1 MVRILQNKK
10 KMTWLLG
17 DMNFL
22 FSCIIFNISLVCCA
36 HLWNYFLNNS
46 KRIFVS
52 LHSCVISS
60 IYTFVFNFPLRANE
74 EFNNAVVL
82 TSRCLGPNELFEVCV
97 DQQVTKW
104 AGSVE
109 IGITTHDPET
119 LEFPSTMTNMQL
131 PGTWMMSGGSLVCDG
146 VTVIEDYGPSLD
158 EIKVQ

>member
-1 MVRILQNKK
+1 M
-10 KMTWLLG
+10 
-17 DMNFL
+17 
-22 FSCIIFNISLVCCA
+22 
-36 HLWNYFLNNS
+36 YF
-46 KRIFVS
+46 
-52 LHSCVISS
+52 
-60 IYTFVFNFPLRANE
+60 FPLRANE

-158 EIKVQ
+158 EIKVE

>member
-1 MVRILQNKK
+1 M
-10 KMTWLLG
+10 
-17 DMNFL
+17 
-22 FSCIIFNISLVCCA
+22 
-36 HLWNYFLNNS
+36 
-46 KRIFVS
+46 S
-52 LHSCVISS
+52 LHGHVMSS

-119 LEFPSTMTNMQL
+119 LEFPSTMTNLQL

-158 EIKVQ
+158 EIKVE